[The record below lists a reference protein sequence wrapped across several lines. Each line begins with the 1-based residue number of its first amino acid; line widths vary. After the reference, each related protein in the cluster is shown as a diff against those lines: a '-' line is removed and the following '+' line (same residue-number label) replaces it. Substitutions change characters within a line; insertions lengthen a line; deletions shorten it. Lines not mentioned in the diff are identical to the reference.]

1 MLVQAIDFALDPDD
15 QGKGHALLGT
25 VSAVLAPGDW
35 AQFNDFMAANP
46 ALVHPLDTWGRQQ
59 TKRMIENTALVA
71 HFPDD
76 QPAFPMISR
85 ALTVF
90 PTLSQ
95 SPLGMLVST
104 RFGLLFGIRAWV
116 EGDRASVERLAVSMG
131 WKAGS
136 PKHSP
141 CDACVDKP
149 CLTHCPVGAFDA
161 HGYDYPKCQVELYRQ
176 MSGKGDL
183 CWRGG
188 CAARVACPL
197 STPYTAGQ
205 AGFHHRA
212 VVANMTLVDGE

>member
-1 MLVQAIDFALDPDD
+1 MLVHAIDFALDPDD
-15 QGKGHALLGT
+15 QGKAHALLGT
-25 VSAVLAPGDW
+25 VSAKLASGDW
-35 AQFNDFMAANP
+35 ALFDDFVAANP
-46 ALVHPLDTWGRQQ
+46 ALDHPLDTLGREQ

-85 ALTVF
+85 ALAVF

-116 EGDRASVERLAVSMG
+116 EGDRKSVERLAVSLG
-131 WKAGS
+131 WRPGS
-136 PKHSP
+136 PNHSP
-141 CDACVDKP
+141 CEACADKP
-149 CLTHCPVGAFDA
+149 CLTHCPVGAFGA
-161 HGYDYPKCQVELYRQ
+161 QGYDYPKCQVELHRQ
-176 MSGKGDL
+176 MSEIDAL

-197 STPYTAGQ
+197 STPYTAKQ
-205 AGFHHRA
+205 AAFHHRA
-212 VVANMTLVDGE
+212 VVANMMSVDSE

>member
-15 QGKGHALLGT
+15 QGKAHALLGT
-25 VSAVLAPGDW
+25 VSAKLASGDW
-35 AQFNDFMAANP
+35 ALFDDFVAANP
-46 ALVHPLDTWGRQQ
+46 ALDHPLDTLGREQ

-85 ALTVF
+85 ALAVF

-116 EGDRASVERLAVSMG
+116 EGDRESVERLAVSLG
-131 WKAGS
+131 WRPGS
-136 PKHSP
+136 PNHSP
-141 CDACVDKP
+141 CEACADKP
-149 CLTHCPVGAFDA
+149 CLTHCPVGAFGA
-161 HGYDYPKCQVELYRQ
+161 QGYDYPKCQVELHRQ
-176 MSGKGDL
+176 MSEIDAL

-197 STPYTAGQ
+197 STPYTAKQ
-205 AGFHHRA
+205 AAFHHRA
-212 VVANMTLVDGE
+212 VVANMMSVDSE

>member
-1 MLVQAIDFALDPDD
+1 
-15 QGKGHALLGT
+15 
-25 VSAVLAPGDW
+25 
-35 AQFNDFMAANP
+35 
-46 ALVHPLDTWGRQQ
+46 
-59 TKRMIENTALVA
+59 MIENTALVA

-116 EGDRASVERLAVSMG
+116 EGDRASVERLAVSLG

-161 HGYDYPKCQVELYRQ
+161 HGYDYPKCQVELNRQ
-176 MSGKGDL
+176 MSEKRRSML
-183 CWRGG
+183 
-188 CAARVACPL
+188 ARRLRRSCRLPIIDPVHSRAGRVSSPGRRRQYDAC
-197 STPYTAGQ
+197 
-205 AGFHHRA
+205 
-212 VVANMTLVDGE
+212 

>member
-15 QGKGHALLGT
+15 QGKAHALLGT
-25 VSAVLAPGDW
+25 VSAKLAPGDW
-35 AQFNDFMAANP
+35 ALFDDFVAANP
-46 ALVHPLDTWGRQQ
+46 ALDHPLDTWGREQ

-85 ALTVF
+85 ALAVF

-116 EGDRASVERLAVSMG
+116 EGDRERVERLAVSLG
-131 WKAGS
+131 WRPGS
-136 PKHSP
+136 PNHSP
-141 CDACVDKP
+141 CEACADKP
-149 CLTHCPVGAFDA
+149 CLTHCPVGAFGA
-161 HGYDYPKCQVELYRQ
+161 QGYDYPKCQVELHRQ
-176 MSGKGDL
+176 MSEIDAL

-197 STPYTAGQ
+197 STPYTAKQ
-205 AGFHHRA
+205 AAFHHRA
-212 VVANMTLVDGE
+212 VVANMMSVESE